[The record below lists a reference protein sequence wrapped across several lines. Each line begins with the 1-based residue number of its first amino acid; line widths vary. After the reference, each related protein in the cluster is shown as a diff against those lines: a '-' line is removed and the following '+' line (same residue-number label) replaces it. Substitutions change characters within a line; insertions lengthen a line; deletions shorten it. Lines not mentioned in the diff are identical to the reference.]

1 MLQEVNDASDCNSRN
16 SFVGCSA
23 GRLRKLGFHR
33 QLHTAWHH
41 AKFDHDAPAGIGTG
55 ACTGTF
61 IGTGTCS
68 ATEVI
73 TR

>member
-1 MLQEVNDASDCNSRN
+1 M
-16 SFVGCSA
+16 
-23 GRLRKLGFHR
+23 RKLGFHR